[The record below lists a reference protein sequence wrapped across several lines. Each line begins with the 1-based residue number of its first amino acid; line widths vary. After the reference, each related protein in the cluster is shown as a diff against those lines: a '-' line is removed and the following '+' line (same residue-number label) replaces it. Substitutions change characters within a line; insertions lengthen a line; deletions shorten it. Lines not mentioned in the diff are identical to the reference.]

1 MKKQP
6 TERDRSFL
14 GMAAFAGT
22 GGVLAIGSGI
32 ALPTWQ
38 WLHHHPVSPAFF
50 FFCVWG
56 LLALAGCGASIA
68 TYRASGDP
76 PPKPPHGGIPAPKL
90 HVIEGRGQRGDA
102 PPERD
107 RRAA

>member
-6 TERDRSFL
+6 RERDPSFL
-14 GMAAFAGT
+14 RIAAFAGV
-22 GGVLAIGSGI
+22 GGVLALASGI
-32 ALPTWQ
+32 GLPTWQ
-38 WLHHHPVSPAFF
+38 WLHHNPVSPAFF

-56 LLALAGCGASIA
+56 LVALAGCGASIA

-76 PPKPPHGGIPAPKL
+76 PRKPPHGGIPAPKL
-90 HVIEGRGQRGDA
+90 QLIEGRGQQGEA
-102 PPERD
+102 PSERD